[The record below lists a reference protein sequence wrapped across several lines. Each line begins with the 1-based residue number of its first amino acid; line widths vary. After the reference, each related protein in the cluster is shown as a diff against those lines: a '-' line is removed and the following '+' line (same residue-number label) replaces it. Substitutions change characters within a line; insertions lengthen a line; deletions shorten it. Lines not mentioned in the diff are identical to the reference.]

1 MRIKISLLPGR
12 TATIMT
18 MTYSDRLRAIQN
30 GFRYEFEVLYPNYDA
45 ELREQEKVDIW
56 FRQEGTRKLNYNS
69 RCSRREIPTKAN
81 VQEEVT

>member
-1 MRIKISLLPGR
+1 LRIKISLLPGR
-12 TATIMT
+12 INAVA
-18 MTYSDRLRAIQN
+18 TYSDRLRVIQN
-30 GFRYEFEVLYPNYDA
+30 GFHCKAKVLYPNYDA

-69 RCSRREIPTKAN
+69 RCSRREIPTTAN